1 MAEIDPTIQQQLDK
15 ILLETQRLRRDV
27 VTLANR
33 IEPFVDKEPGI
44 AGTAEPDRLLQSP
57 AQMVDFL
64 KGLRRSIV
72 TSEFHLN
79 AIRGRVEEI
88 AADAMLRDELKPWIK
103 PPERRR

>member
-1 MAEIDPTIQQQLDK
+1 MAEIDPAIQQQLDK
-15 ILLETQRLRRDV
+15 VLHETQRLRRDV

-33 IEPFVDKEPGI
+33 IEPFVDEEPGI
-44 AGTAEPDRLLQSP
+44 AGTADPERLRSVTDV
-57 AQMVDFL
+57 VDFL
-64 KGLRRSIV
+64 KGLRRSLV

-103 PPERRR
+103 PPERKR

>member
-1 MAEIDPTIQQQLDK
+1 MADLDPAVMAELAK
-15 ILLETQRLRRDV
+15 ILHEAQRLRRDV
-27 VTLANR
+27 VALANR

-44 AGTAEPDRLLQSP
+44 AGTVETERFDSVASIVE
-57 AQMVDFL
+57 FL
-64 KGLRRSIV
+64 KGLRRSLV

-103 PPERRR
+103 PPERKR

>member
-1 MAEIDPTIQQQLDK
+1 MADLDPAVMAELAK
-15 ILLETQRLRRDV
+15 ILHETQRLRRDV
-27 VTLANR
+27 VALANR
-33 IEPFVDKEPGI
+33 IEPFEDKEPGI
-44 AGTAEPDRLLQSP
+44 AGTAEPERLQST

-88 AADAMLRDELKPWIK
+88 AGNAMLRDELKPWIK
-103 PPERRR
+103 PTERKR